1 MSGFLPLW
9 PQFHSN
15 HPMHHQL
22 VEETQVSTWRR
33 TVLCLWIS
41 WYPGW
46 ILPTE
51 KSARRKRLFEVRF
64 STKEW
69 QGLAKSMQGK
79 HHVFWKVYELC
90 PTYSYCNNYIRMIIF
105 VNISHLCSVCYFK
118 DLFPSGSCMLDRAD
132 RCFHCLDGR
141 WIVAGHLRD
150 VWTLQL
156 SVDMLMLSCSTMQSA
171 TIP

>member
-1 MSGFLPLW
+1 MSGNPTMTNFIP
-9 PQFHSN
+9 
-15 HPMHHQL
+15 
-22 VEETQVSTWRR
+22 TI
-33 TVLCLWIS
+33 LCTINWL
-41 WYPGW
+41 
-46 ILPTE
+46 
-51 KSARRKRLFEVRF
+51 KRLRCQRGEGRYCAFEYHGTQAGFCQQKSQKVHAFLRYVFPPKSRRDLQNQCKENTMF
-64 STKEW
+64 SEEHMSCVPLT
-69 QGLAKSMQGK
+69 L
-79 HHVFWKVYELC
+79 
-90 PTYSYCNNYIRMIIF
+90 TYCNIHMVTF

>member
-1 MSGFLPLW
+1 MTNF
-9 PQFHSN
+9 
-15 HPMHHQL
+15 
-22 VEETQVSTWRR
+22 V
-33 TVLCLWIS
+33 
-41 WYPGW
+41 
-46 ILPTE
+46 PTIPCTINWL
-51 KSARRKRLFEVRF
+51 KRLRCQRGEGRYCAFEYHGTQAGFCQQKSHKVHTFLRYS

-79 HHVFWKVYELC
+79 HHVFWRAYELC
-90 PTYSYCNNYIRMIIF
+90 PTYSYCNIYIIF

-156 SVDMLMLSCSTMQSA
+156 SVDMLMFRCSTMQSA